1 MHLIEEEGED
11 ARKQELNQTA
21 EIVIKRISD
30 KLRGMEIH
38 SGEKMD
44 IESQVDYLIKQ
55 ATSHENLAQCYMGW
69 CPFW

>member
-1 MHLIEEEGED
+1 MQLIEEEGED
-11 ARKQELNQTA
+11 VRRQELNKTA

-44 IESQVDYLIKQ
+44 ID
-55 ATSHENLAQCYMGW
+55 N
-69 CPFW
+69 